1 MSYVKN
7 LYRDEI
13 RDGWL
18 VMSDIK
24 KVWNRQLEI
33 VAEVDRICRKH
44 NITYWINY
52 GTLIGAV
59 RHKGFVPWDE
69 DLDLCMMRPDYNL
82 FLKVLDELNEPF
94 QLKERL
100 YGLLQISHSQTT
112 MLDYTYLENKPQEIA
127 IDIFALDIV
136 DDKTPEGSSS
146 YRALDELLTAACNY
160 PKIIRYVQNGG
171 RLLNDLQVLAAIS
184 KADEEQKLD
193 ILELYADALWGQSSL
208 VAWIQDTLNKV
219 AKPFRKDWFSET
231 IYLPF
236 ETIELPAPKMFD
248 EVLTAYY
255 GDWRTPV
262 HDGKNRM
269 GNFHSAD
276 IPWREFS
283 SRIDVPK
290 FLEQMLSK
298 TSAD

>member
-1 MSYVKN
+1 
-7 LYRDEI
+7 
-13 RDGWL
+13 
-18 VMSDIK
+18 
-24 KVWNRQLEI
+24 
-33 VAEVDRICRKH
+33 
-44 NITYWINY
+44 
-52 GTLIGAV
+52 
-59 RHKGFVPWDE
+59 
-69 DLDLCMMRPDYNL
+69 
-82 FLKVLDELNEPF
+82 
-94 QLKERL
+94 
-100 YGLLQISHSQTT
+100 
-112 MLDYTYLENKPQEIA
+112 
-127 IDIFALDIV
+127 
-136 DDKTPEGSSS
+136 
-146 YRALDELLTAACNY
+146 
-160 PKIIRYVQNGG
+160 VQNGG